1 MKHLA
6 TITHGSK
13 HYILLPLADHLDLEL
28 FLHCGISDDGKRLY
42 NFEDRFPA
50 PKGGDLTTA
59 LFHQL
64 YLVAH
69 ALVWLHSGISM
80 EQSHSRIFCAHMDL
94 KPSNIL
100 VENAKDSLVG
110 RWMLSDF
117 GISVFKED
125 TQKQDSEYVSI
136 GDYYSQI
143 TTKTRLRRAKGT
155 YQAPEVMIRKPSW
168 DQLSHLS
175 PDQREIARKSNVW
188 SFGCIFSD
196 VLAFDLGRD
205 KLVKDF
211 QIVRKGNLSDDYFY
225 LDKTTSSPSAPD
237 SPEQYQVRPWIVE
250 WLQRLPR
257 RFDRPAEWLG
267 CCAATILDILII
279 DAERRPDANR
289 VLEMTSHICTH
300 LVASRRDSKITDC
313 PFKKNE
319 DLEGSTISSL
329 PKWLQEPQMQSRVP
343 EKLEKPVAHS
353 TRIYSNVPWIDDPP
367 SSTPTAGTESVSLLT
382 SMKPPTV
389 DSTPIVVVPALTFG
403 GDSRNQN
410 GDPPQS
416 LPKTDLHF
424 SPSTLHSPPW
434 SPSLGQ
440 DSIYELPSYDMS
452 WNPPRPQPFSAPQAS
467 YIQINSEASTPS
479 IADENPEKYFLY
491 GSVPGESHHLRPF
504 SEVRNSA
511 TGHGIVIRN
520 DISRKPLPSIIIS
533 LKTQTT
539 KKKKKVVNAFL
550 RSTGTITDVSLACD
564 GKLVAYLIGSRI
576 HVFSI
581 KLEEK
586 SYVELPNLSLPEGKS
601 WRAVTAE
608 GYYIV
613 AWGQSLARGRH
624 MVNLLKQFDEQT

>member
-42 NFEDRFPA
+42 NFEDRFPSL
-50 PKGGDLTTA
+50 KGGGLTTA

-69 ALVWLHSGISM
+69 ALSWLHSGISM

-94 KPSNIL
+94 RPSNIL
-100 VENAKDSLVG
+100 VENAKGSPVG

-117 GISVFKED
+117 GISVFRED

-143 TTKTRLRRAKGT
+143 TTKTRLRCAKGT
-155 YQAPEVMIRKPSW
+155 YQAPEVTIREPSW
-168 DQLSHLS
+168 DQLSHFS
-175 PDQREIARKSNVW
+175 PGQKEVARKSDVW
-188 SFGCIFSD
+188 SFGCILSD
-196 VLAFDLGRD
+196 VLVFELGRD
-205 KLVKDF
+205 KLVKNF
-211 QIVRKGNLSDDYFY
+211 QVVRKGHLSDDYFY
-225 LDKTTSSPSAPD
+225 LDKTTSSPSASG

-250 WLQRLPR
+250 WLQHLPGK
-257 RFDRPAEWLG
+257 FDRPAEWLD
-267 CCAATILDILII
+267 CCVATILDILII
-279 DAERRPDANR
+279 DVERRPDANR
-289 VLEMTSHICTH
+289 VLEMTNHICTH
-300 LVASRRDSKITDC
+300 LVDSRRDSKIADC
-313 PFKKNE
+313 PSKKIG
-319 DLEGSTISSL
+319 DLEGSTTSSL
-329 PKWLQEPQMQSRVP
+329 LKWLQEPQTQSPVP
-343 EKLEKPVAHS
+343 ENLEKPVAHS

-367 SSTPTAGTESVSLLT
+367 LSTPTTGPASFSLLT
-382 SMKPPTV
+382 STKPPTV
-389 DSTPIVVVPALTFG
+389 DSTPIVIVPALTFG

-424 SPSTLHSPPW
+424 SPSTIHSLSW
-434 SPSLGQ
+434 SPSLRQ

-467 YIQINSEASTPS
+467 YIQINSKASTPS
-479 IADENPEKYFLY
+479 IADENPEKSFLF
-491 GSVPGESHHLRPF
+491 GSVPEEPHHLRPF
-504 SEVRNSA
+504 SEVPNSA

-539 KKKKKVVNAFL
+539 KKKKRDMNALL
-550 RSTGTITDVSLACD
+550 RSTGIINDVSLACD
-564 GKLVAYLIGSRI
+564 GKLVAYLIGPRI

-586 SYVELPNLSLPEGKS
+586 SYVELPNLSLPEEKS
-601 WRAVTAE
+601 WQAVIAE

-613 AWGQSLARGRH
+613 AWGQSLASGRH
-624 MVNLLKQFDEQT
+624 MVNLLKQLNK